1 MEKGVLETYLVAH
14 FLGTKY
20 GNGNHGLRH
29 ADPLV
34 SARLRSRG
42 PEHPEKLRPELT
54 QTEGGGVG
62 GRVGEASSARCGR
75 EQSVWAGPQGDL
87 ECGVGACG
95 RGHRHKLQE
104 GWKPAGGERGGS
116 SCARR
121 GRSLGRVLREGG
133 ECWRRAGVGGASSA
147 RRGRGR
153 DVWAVPPGAPG
164 LRGRRWRPRLRRGR
178 REWGY
183 AQRGVSAMTAE
194 LQQDDAAGAADGHGS
209 VSGG

>member
-54 QTEGGGVG
+54 QTGGGGGVG

-104 GWKPAGGERGGS
+104 GWKPAGGERGGGPP
-116 SCARR
+116 AR
-121 GRSLGRVLREGG
+121 
-133 ECWRRAGVGGASSA
+133 AVGGASAACCGREGSVGGGPVWA
-147 RRGRGR
+147 GPPARAAGGGGTCGRCLPVLPGFGGGGGGRGYGEDDESGATRRG
-153 DVWAVPPGAPG
+153 AS
-164 LRGRRWRPRLRRGR
+164 RP
-178 REWGY
+178 
-183 AQRGVSAMTAE
+183 
-194 LQQDDAAGAADGHGS
+194 
-209 VSGG
+209 